1 MRALLYPAFDQIE
14 NATVPEPP
22 PPQPDEVTLR
32 VAACGICGSE
42 LEAFKNHS
50 PRRPPPLVMGHEFC
64 GTIEVAGANVTGWS
78 AGQRV
83 VSNSLVSCGR
93 CVRCERGDSHLCATR
108 QIFGMNRP
116 GAFAERVNV
125 PARCLLPWL
134 EKLSAEEACLAE
146 PLANGIHVT
155 HLTEHLPAGI
165 ALVIGAGPIGLFCQ
179 QALQALR
186 GARVVVADLS
196 EARRAVARKLGAI
209 RTIDAGSENIVEVMR
224 ELTSG
229 EGADLGVD
237 AVGAAATKRS
247 ALDAARPGG
256 GVVWIGLH
264 ENPLSFD
271 SFGVTLPEKK
281 IFGSYAATIAE
292 LQLALN
298 LMASGQ
304 VDARTWTTRLPLAE
318 AEQAFRR
325 ALAAQG
331 TDIKMV
337 VCP

>member
-1 MRALLYPAFDQIE
+1 MRALLYPAFDRIE

-42 LEAFKNHS
+42 LEAFKTHS

-64 GTIEVAGANVTGWS
+64 GTIETAGANVTDWS
-78 AGQRV
+78 PGQRV
-83 VSNSLVSCGR
+83 VSNSLVPCGR

-116 GAFAERVNV
+116 GAFAEKVNV
-125 PARCLLPWL
+125 PARCLLPWP

-196 EARRAVARKLGAI
+196 EARRAVARQLGAI
-209 RTIDAGSENIVEVMR
+209 RTIDAGSENIAAVMR

-229 EGADLGVD
+229 EGADLAVD
-237 AVGAAATKRS
+237 AVGAAVTKRA
-247 ALDAARPGG
+247 ALDATRPGG

-264 ENPLSFD
+264 ENPLTFD
-271 SFGVTLPEKK
+271 SFGLTLPEKK
-281 IFGSYAATIAE
+281 IFGSYAATMAE
-292 LQLALN
+292 LQLALD

-318 AEQAFRR
+318 GETAFRR

-331 TDIKMV
+331 RDIKLV

>member
-14 NATVPEPP
+14 NAIVPEPP

-64 GTIEVAGANVTGWS
+64 GTIHALGADVTDWGT
-78 AGQRV
+78 GQRV

-125 PARCLLPWL
+125 PARCLLPWP

-155 HLTEHLPAGI
+155 NLTSHLPAGI

-179 QALQALR
+179 QALQTLR

-196 EARRAVARKLGAI
+196 ETRRAVARQLGAI
-209 RTIDAGSENIVEVMR
+209 RTIDAASENMVEVMR
-224 ELTSG
+224 ELTQG
-229 EGADLGVD
+229 EGADLTVD
-237 AVGAAATKRS
+237 AVGAAVTKRA

-256 GVVWIGLH
+256 GIVWIGLH
-264 ENPLSFD
+264 ENPLTFD
-271 SFGVTLPEKK
+271 SFGLTLPEKK
-281 IFGSYAATIAE
+281 IFGSYAATMAE
-292 LQLALN
+292 LQLALD
-298 LMASGQ
+298 LMASGR
-304 VDARTWTTRLPLAE
+304 VDARTWTTRLPLTE

-325 ALAAQG
+325 ALAAKG